1 LIRFLVNWRCVYRP
15 IASDNLQKAMTD
27 STLSP
32 FLESGNV
39 DRAVLIGAPDDFD
52 FTAGLENASSIRLA
66 VAFGHM
72 SGWNEVSASVTTSAA
87 ARIQVLLG
95 QAYFQTEPALIL
107 ALKHLQEAA
116 TATRSFEVK
125 LASSVATFHPK
136 LWIIEHDTDP
146 FGIVGSGNLSRGGLL
161 RNVECGLFT
170 NRASDLAALNRWFD
184 LQWAAAPPLSRT
196 YEEYIRNYQAI
207 SGLRKNLNAKIDA
220 ATSAQADKEAKW
232 RHRLALQLAA
242 EYWRS
247 DAGRQEVEAREEAL
261 SSMRS
266 LLNHP
271 KFQFGVDE
279 WKSFLRIPELGRIRL
294 GHEKKTIADLPK
306 LKGILLKLATSTS
319 PAVSVEALQTVSGVG
334 RNLATKLLAMHR
346 PDRFVVINEP
356 VESALRAFGY
366 DLDMGNGLTGAAY
379 NRFLKDL
386 APFIEECEAAG
397 LRPAAALDAFFYD
410 YRDKQFADGS

>member
-1 LIRFLVNWRCVYRP
+1 
-15 IASDNLQKAMTD
+15 MTQW
-27 STLSP
+27 TLSP

-39 DRAVLIGAPDDFD
+39 DRSAIIAAPEDFD
-52 FTAGLENASSIRLA
+52 FTAGLENATGIRLA

-72 SGWNEVSASVTTSAA
+72 SGWNEISASVSKSAA
-87 ARIQVLLG
+87 TKIQVLLG
-95 QAYFQTEPALIL
+95 QAYYQTEPELIL
-107 ALKHLQEAA
+107 TLKRLQEAG

-136 LWIIEHDTDP
+136 VWIIESETEP
-146 FGIVGSGNLSRGGLL
+146 FGIVGSGNLSRGGLV

-170 NRASDLAALNRWFD
+170 GRPSDLAALNRWFD

-196 YEEYIRNYQAI
+196 YEEYIRNFQMI
-207 SGLRKNLNAKIDA
+207 SGLRKNINAKIDA
-220 ATSAQADKEAKW
+220 ATSVQADKEAKW
-232 RHRLALQLAA
+232 RHRLALRLAA

-266 LLNHP
+266 LLDYP
-271 KFQFGVDE
+271 KFDFGVDR

-306 LKGILLKLATSTS
+306 LKDLLRKLAASTT
-319 PAVSVEALQTVSGVG
+319 PAASVEALQTVSGVG

-366 DLDMGNGLTGAAY
+366 DLDMARGLTGGAY

-386 APFIEECEAAG
+386 APFIEECDAAG